1 MAQVITQLKLWDIHT
16 TMTHSD
22 LQHPIL
28 CQIFYYHK
36 MNDLPC
42 FAKSP
47 STLYNP
53 FDAKKL
59 VRKVF
64 KAFGFGAFLIELG
77 KLLVTL

>member
-22 LQHPIL
+22 LKHPIL
-28 CQIFYYHK
+28 FYCHK

-47 STLYNP
+47 FTLYNP

-59 VRKVF
+59 VRQVF
-64 KAFGFGAFLIELG
+64 KAFGAFLIELG